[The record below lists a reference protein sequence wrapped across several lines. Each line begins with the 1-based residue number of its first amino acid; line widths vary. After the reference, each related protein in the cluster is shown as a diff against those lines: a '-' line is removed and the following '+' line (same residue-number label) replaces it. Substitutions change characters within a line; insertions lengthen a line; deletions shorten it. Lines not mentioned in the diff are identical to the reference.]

1 MRLDFSTAP
10 GSPNVA
16 AVQGNLGVK
25 MIRQA
30 NAIDFWR
37 GLALVF
43 IFLNHIPGNYY
54 SNFTHAS
61 YSLSDSA
68 DLFVFLAGWAL
79 RYVVGQPGR
88 QLPPWYLV
96 LRLGGRALTLYAAQI
111 LITMIAIAILAAAAL
126 WADNPLLLEW
136 HNASAVFHD
145 PVPTHVGLVLI
156 THQLGYF
163 DILPLYVV
171 LMVMAP
177 GIALID
183 RYTPRLLL
191 PLSLALYVLT
201 LWAPISIPTWPVEG
215 QWFFNPL
222 AWQLIFVLGFAMA
235 REDGLG
241 EIVRR
246 HIAPIRIVALP
257 IVLFALG
264 IVLFNWWPDPTTL
277 PQPRLF
283 FIFSKTYNSPPRII
297 QFLALIS
304 VMSFTYPYIRRI
316 APPLVEYL
324 SMLGRNSLYV
334 FCVGSILSL
343 SGQIIRFFYKG
354 NIYIDTAVVICG
366 IAIMTLTAWLPEWR
380 ESIRAKTRSR
390 A

>member
-1 MRLDFSTAP
+1 
-10 GSPNVA
+10 
-16 AVQGNLGVK
+16 

-30 NAIDFWR
+30 NEIDFWR

-43 IFLNHIPGNYY
+43 IFLNHIPGLYY
-54 SNFTHAS
+54 SHFTHAS

-68 DLFVFLAGWAL
+68 DMFVFLAGWAL

-88 QLPPWYLV
+88 QQSGGYLV

-111 LITMIAIAILAAAAL
+111 LITMIAIALLAGAAL

-136 HNASAVFHD
+136 HNAAAVFHD

-171 LMVMAP
+171 LMLMAP

-183 RYTPRLLL
+183 RYIPKLLL
-191 PLSLALYVLT
+191 PLSLALYIAT
-201 LWAPISIPTWPVEG
+201 LAIPISIPTWPVGG

-222 AWQLIFVLGFAMA
+222 AWQFIFVLGFVIA
-235 REDGLG
+235 RRGGTG
-241 EIVRR
+241 EFVRR
-246 HIAPIRIVALP
+246 HIIPIRIAALP
-257 IVLFALG
+257 LVLLFLG
-264 IVLFNWWPDPTTL
+264 VVIFNWWPDPTTL
-277 PQPRLF
+277 PQPKLF

-304 VMSFTYPYIRRI
+304 VMTVTYPYIRRF
-316 APPLVEYL
+316 ARPLVEYL

-343 SGQIIRFFYKG
+343 SGQIVRFLYKG
-354 NIYIDTAVVICG
+354 NIYVDTVVVIIG

-380 ESIRAKTRSR
+380 ESIRRRSHP